1 MGVPGCFRGWTFLS
15 ADSALQAHL
24 EDIEAGKDV
33 FMFEET
39 HHLELAKDTLGTDQ
53 ALKYIRKF
61 FQGHAFAIAGIC
73 YGPYDTKG
81 SITNWSIWQ
90 ILVLGVAA

>member
-1 MGVPGCFRGWTFLS
+1 MGGWGVPGCFRGWTFLS

-39 HHLELAKDTLGTDQ
+39 HHLELPEDALAADK
-53 ALKYIRKF
+53 ALKNV
-61 FQGHAFAIAGIC
+61 G
-73 YGPYDTKG
+73 
-81 SITNWSIWQ
+81 
-90 ILVLGVAA
+90 